1 MSLNSLAVDHS
12 LWSLLL
18 RFFVNLIVLII
29 LIRVIY
35 YRFSRKEE
43 FLFSFLIMGIMIF
56 LIVALLEMIEIQ
68 IGMALG
74 LFAVFA
80 ILRFRTQNLSVKDMT
95 YIFTVIGVSVINS
108 QANVPP
114 PVLGAIIIN
123 SIIILSVL
131 LLEIYLQKAAFTSHI
146 IIYYKTELLSPDYK
160 KDLLKDLSIQTG
172 QNIEKVRIQII
183 DIGKGKAELEV
194 FYKGNNPM

>member
-12 LWSLLL
+12 LWSLLI

-56 LIVALLEMIEIQ
+56 LIVSLLETIEIQ

-80 ILRFRTQNLSVKDMT
+80 ILRFRTRNLSAKDMT

-108 QANVPP
+108 QAHIPP

-123 SIIILSVL
+123 AIIILSVL

-160 KDLLKDLSIQTG
+160 KDLLKDLSRQTG
-172 QNIEKVRIQII
+172 QNIEKVRIQKI

-194 FYKGNNPM
+194 FYKVNIPF